1 MGKLNE
7 IRDKLLAGSTTK
19 QLVKQGYAK
28 SSVFRVAKKIKN
40 PQPAIATLPVPDEI
54 QELRHRR
61 EVIKLQKEIAEL
73 EFAKEKVPDRLTK
86 LEAEVDQLNQQ
97 LPDLVESCYSCLYV
111 AILLKHGWNEEEAL
125 QEAKNGAHDFLKLW
139 GY

>member
-28 SSVFRVAKKIKN
+28 SSVFSVAKKIKN
-40 PQPAIATLPVPDEI
+40 LEPITTRLPISDEI

-61 EVIKLQKEIAEL
+61 EIIKLQKEIAEL
-73 EFAKEKVPDRLTK
+73 EVAKEKVPDRLAK
-86 LEAEVDQLNQQ
+86 LEAEV
-97 LPDLVESCYSCLYV
+97 
-111 AILLKHGWNEEEAL
+111 H
-125 QEAKNGAHDFLKLW
+125 
-139 GY
+139 

>member
-28 SSVFRVAKKIKN
+28 SSVFRVAKKTKN
-40 PQPAIATLPVPDEI
+40 PQPDAVTLPVPNEI

-73 EFAKEKVPDRLTK
+73 EVAKEKVPDRLAK
-86 LEAEVDQLNQQ
+86 LETDVHQLNQQ
-97 LPDLVESCYSCLYV
+97 LPDLVANCYASLYMI
-111 AILLKHGWNEEEAL
+111 ILCKHGWNEDEAL
-125 QEAKNGAHDFLKLW
+125 QKAKSIGDDFLKCF